1 MSGPAPVRPPRGAH
15 RLDTTR
21 LARGRTPAG
30 DGLADLD
37 DWTAANSVTYAIPE
51 DSPLWI
57 DDETSTLY
65 VVTFLIRRGRL
76 NGVPFPRYADT
87 PGRTD
92 MRRRIIGRPIT
103 TPMPRALAAAL
114 GYHQKETSP
123 HG

>member
-1 MSGPAPVRPPRGAH
+1 MSGPAPVRPPRSAR

-21 LARGRTPAG
+21 LTHGRTPTG

-37 DWTAANSVTYAIPE
+37 DWAAANSVTYAIPE

-57 DDETSTLY
+57 DDATRTLY
-65 VVTFLIRRGRL
+65 VVTFLIRRDRP
-76 NGVPFPRYADT
+76 NGAPIPRYAYT
-87 PGRTD
+87 PDRTD

-103 TPMPRALAAAL
+103 TPMPGPLAAAL
-114 GYHQKETSP
+114 GYHQKETTP